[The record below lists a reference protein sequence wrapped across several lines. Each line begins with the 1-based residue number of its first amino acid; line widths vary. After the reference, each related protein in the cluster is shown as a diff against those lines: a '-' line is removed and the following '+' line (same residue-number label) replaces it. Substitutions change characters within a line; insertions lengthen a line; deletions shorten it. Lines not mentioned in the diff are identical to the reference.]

1 MVKKIKQPKSKKV
14 KFFLLLSAVWLLIIY
29 AILASDP
36 LVDMTTTFLVV
47 GILPVL
53 IGWGVYWIKK
63 N

>member
-36 LVDMTTTFLVV
+36 LVDMTTFLFV
-47 GILPVL
+47 GILPLL